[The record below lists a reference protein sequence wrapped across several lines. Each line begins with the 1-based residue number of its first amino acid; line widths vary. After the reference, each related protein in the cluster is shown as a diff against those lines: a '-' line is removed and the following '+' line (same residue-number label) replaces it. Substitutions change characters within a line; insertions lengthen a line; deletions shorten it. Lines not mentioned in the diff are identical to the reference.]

1 MASKSLKRDW
11 VRNLVFRSPSPLQ
24 ARPAPRPAAAATRTS
39 SSEPTYTRNGSSILA
54 DALEALDR
62 EDRETIRT
70 LLPTNV
76 LTIDA
81 AFDEVHGVVS
91 ELGELCA
98 NKRWSWTYRGR
109 KVYVHDQ
116 VDKVVQLL
124 DKFKSVGDV
133 VANVDPIH
141 VGLPWAG
148 IRLILEV
155 SSAGDLCPVTYALTV
170 MHKVALSDSHQRAI
184 LVTGMELSFHISNRL
199 KVYLDTYTRASPSLA
214 SDNFRRSLVN
224 LYAHILRFLGCAIRI
239 QQKSAVSRTAQALW
253 DTSDLTRFEER
264 CDTLCSRA
272 GEEARICDSGES
284 LRIQLQE
291 IDKIHGSL
299 SRLQDKADLAKLITA
314 AGATYDSSAE
324 GELPRCL
331 PGTRI
336 ELLKLINDWATD
348 PAGQRMFWLCGVAGT
363 GKSTIARTVA
373 ESLHEDGLLGAS
385 FFFKR
390 GRGDR
395 SHATLLFPTIARQLA
410 DLFPEVGHTVA
421 SALDED
427 SLLCDKHLQPQFEKL
442 LLQPLQQA
450 SRPSIRTA
458 SVVIVIDALDEC
470 ENDQNIMTILRLLSK
485 IEVITSIRLRIFVSS
500 RPELPMVLG
509 FRKEVRGDLHHD
521 VRLEDVEQ
529 TTIERDI
536 RIFYELQFSQIKED
550 NLLYDDKISAEWPG
564 KSTIA
569 SLVDRAKPLFIV
581 AFTVSRY
588 IAEADPT
595 GRLDKMLRQDSNESL
610 TGLKGT
616 YLPILEQVVAV
627 GDASQ
632 RNIRTAEFQHV
643 VGSVILLSNPLSTT
657 ALSSLLAISRPE
669 VVRVL
674 QPLSSVLNIP
684 RTADGRIHPTT
695 PITLFHLSFRD
706 FLLDASLKDENK
718 FWVDASKMHGIL
730 GTQCVRLLD
739 SGTLREDICAINNPG
754 IRRAE
759 VAKSTVHGS
768 LPDAVAYACRYWV
781 QHVVDSGEHV
791 TDDGAVH
798 PFLQNHLL
806 HWMEALSWL
815 GRASDIIHGLRAL
828 RSVTNAESGT
838 QLLSLLDDAIRFALS
853 SRYIIDHAPL
863 QTYVSALLF
872 APSQSIVRRMFAG
885 GLRKY
890 FKIMPRVPER
900 WGAEMQKLEG
910 HNSWLSSLAFSPD
923 GKTLM
928 SGSED
933 CTVIWDVATGEEM
946 QKYEHETSVNHVA
959 FSQDCDTLALISGDS
974 IVIRDAATGEMILK
988 LIGYYGEVTATVFS
1002 PDSKTILSTSKD
1014 NTLRLWDVATGK
1026 EMQKQELALP
1036 VEEKTL
1042 AFSFDNKTIAYGSGE
1057 CIIIQ
1062 EAATGV
1068 EKQKLVGH
1076 TNMICDVA
1084 FLLDGMTVVSGSRD
1098 MTVRL
1103 WDIETGEEKQKLRGH
1118 TDVVLCVAVS
1128 SDSRT
1133 VASGSWD
1140 QTVRLWDARTGIQKQ
1155 SFTGHSG
1162 AIYAIAFSADGKT
1175 IASGSRD
1182 MTIRL
1187 WDSMMSEET
1196 QKLEG
1201 PEDSGPKFDS
1211 PVTAMCVSRDGQMIA
1226 SGSRNGTIR
1235 LWDVAT
1241 GEETQEP
1248 ITANARWITA
1258 VDLSPDPEILAFG
1271 LRDGAF
1277 GLSDLHLGTTRLWDA
1292 DTGEE
1297 IDEVSDAMQRR
1308 EDRAINSIKISPDS
1322 KTILLASRRDHATVR
1337 LWDVA
1342 TEKVTQS
1349 FEMYSTEDIEKG
1361 ILHEYLTAVALSPD
1375 SKIVAT
1381 GSAVQMVAFGPW
1393 DGMVRL
1399 WDAASGKLTGIRCS
1413 KLRSGPRW
1421 MRFTNDGSALDTGVG
1436 RVDLS
1441 LPFGHGQAS
1450 PPPITEVSM
1459 SSDKQWVRC
1468 DGSDVLWL
1476 PHEYRVGSLKKFASH
1491 GALIATG
1498 REDGMVSCFSFE
1510 PWLGIT

>member
-148 IRLILEV
+148 IRLILEL

-595 GRLDKMLRQDSNESL
+595 GRLDKMLRQDSNEPL

-1076 TNMICDVA
+1076 TNMI
-1084 FLLDGMTVVSGSRD
+1084 
-1098 MTVRL
+1098 
-1103 WDIETGEEKQKLRGH
+1103 
-1118 TDVVLCVAVS
+1118 
-1128 SDSRT
+1128 
-1133 VASGSWD
+1133 
-1140 QTVRLWDARTGIQKQ
+1140 
-1155 SFTGHSG
+1155 
-1162 AIYAIAFSADGKT
+1162 
-1175 IASGSRD
+1175 
-1182 MTIRL
+1182 
-1187 WDSMMSEET
+1187 
-1196 QKLEG
+1196 
-1201 PEDSGPKFDS
+1201 
-1211 PVTAMCVSRDGQMIA
+1211 
-1226 SGSRNGTIR
+1226 
-1235 LWDVAT
+1235 
-1241 GEETQEP
+1241 
-1248 ITANARWITA
+1248 
-1258 VDLSPDPEILAFG
+1258 
-1271 LRDGAF
+1271 
-1277 GLSDLHLGTTRLWDA
+1277 
-1292 DTGEE
+1292 
-1297 IDEVSDAMQRR
+1297 
-1308 EDRAINSIKISPDS
+1308 
-1322 KTILLASRRDHATVR
+1322 
-1337 LWDVA
+1337 
-1342 TEKVTQS
+1342 
-1349 FEMYSTEDIEKG
+1349 
-1361 ILHEYLTAVALSPD
+1361 
-1375 SKIVAT
+1375 
-1381 GSAVQMVAFGPW
+1381 
-1393 DGMVRL
+1393 
-1399 WDAASGKLTGIRCS
+1399 
-1413 KLRSGPRW
+1413 
-1421 MRFTNDGSALDTGVG
+1421 
-1436 RVDLS
+1436 
-1441 LPFGHGQAS
+1441 
-1450 PPPITEVSM
+1450 
-1459 SSDKQWVRC
+1459 
-1468 DGSDVLWL
+1468 
-1476 PHEYRVGSLKKFASH
+1476 
-1491 GALIATG
+1491 
-1498 REDGMVSCFSFE
+1498 
-1510 PWLGIT
+1510 

>member
-1 MASKSLKRDW
+1 MAPKPSKRDW
-11 VRNLVFRSPSPLQ
+11 FRNKLVVRSPSPLP

-39 SSEPTYTRNGSSILA
+39 SSEPTYTRNGSNILA

-76 LTIDA
+76 FTIDA

-98 NKRWSWTYRGR
+98 NKRWSWTYKGH

-155 SSAGDLCPVTYALTV
+155 
-170 MHKVALSDSHQRAI
+170 ALSDRHQRAI

-199 KVYLDTYTRASPSLA
+199 KVYLDAYARASPSLA
-214 SDNFRRSLVN
+214 SDNFRRSVVN

-284 LRIQLQE
+284 LRIQLQSLQE

-314 AGATYDSSAE
+314 AGATYDSYAE

-410 DLFPEVGHTVA
+410 DLFLEVGHAVA

-450 SRPSIRTA
+450 GRPSIRTA

-470 ENDQNIMTILRLLSK
+470 ENDRNIMTILRLLSK
-485 IEVITSIRLRIFVSS
+485 IEVITSIRLRIFVTS
-500 RPELPMVLG
+500 RPELPVVLG

-536 RIFYELQFSQIKED
+536 RIFYELQFSQIKES
-550 NLLYDDKISAEWPG
+550 NLQYDDEISAEWPG
-564 KSTIA
+564 ESTIA

-588 IAEADPT
+588 IAEADPI
-595 GRLDKMLRQDSNESL
+595 GRLDKMLRQDSNEPL
-610 TGLKGT
+610 TGLKDT

-632 RNIRTAEFQHV
+632 RNIRTAEFQHI
-643 VGSVILLSNPLSTT
+643 VGSIILLSNPLSTT
-657 ALSSLLAISRPE
+657 ALSSLLVISRPE
-669 VVRVL
+669 IVKVL

-684 RTADGRIHPTT
+684 WTADGRIHPTT

-718 FWVDASKMHGIL
+718 FWIDARKMHGIL

-739 SGTLREDICAINNPG
+739 YGTLREDICAVNNPG
-754 IRRAE
+754 TRRAE
-759 VAKSTVHGS
+759 VAKSTVHDS
-768 LPDAVAYACRYWV
+768 LPEAVAYACRYWV

-791 TDDGAVH
+791 TDVGAVY
-798 PFLQNHLL
+798 PFLEKHLL

-828 RSVTNAESGT
+828 RSVTSAQSGT
-838 QLLSLLDDAIRFALS
+838 QLLSLLDDAIRLALS
-853 SRYIIDHAPL
+853 NRYIIDHAPL

-890 FKIMPRVPER
+890 FKTMPRVPER

-910 HNSWLSSLAFSPD
+910 HKRRLTSLAFSPD

-928 SGSED
+928 SGSKD
-933 CTVIWDVATGEEM
+933 CAVIWDVATGEEM
-946 QKYEHETSVNHVA
+946 QKYEHETGVSDVA
-959 FSQDCDTLALISGDS
+959 FSQDGNTLALYLGDS
-974 IVIRDAATGEMILK
+974 IVLRDTATGEVTQK
-988 LIGYYGEVTATVFS
+988 LIGHHGEVTAAVFS
-1002 PDSKTILSTSKD
+1002 LDSKTLSSTSKD
-1014 NTLRLWDVATGK
+1014 STIRLWDVATGK
-1026 EMQKQELALP
+1026 EMQKQELAQPIENESL
-1036 VEEKTL
+1036 V
-1042 AFSFDNKTIAYGSGE
+1042 FSSDNRTIAYGSGE
-1057 CIIIQ
+1057 CVLIQ

-1076 TNMICDVA
+1076 TSVITAVA
-1084 FLLDGMTVVSGSRD
+1084 FLLDGRTVVSGSWD

-1103 WDIETGEEKQKLRGH
+1103 WDIEIGKEKQKFIGH
-1118 TDVVLCVAVS
+1118 TQSVLCVAGS
-1128 SDSRT
+1128 LDSRT
-1133 VASGSWD
+1133 IASGSVD
-1140 QTVRLWDARTGIQKQ
+1140 RTVRLWDARTGIQKQ
-1155 SFTGHSG
+1155 SFTGHSD
-1162 AIYAIAFSADGKT
+1162 AIVAIAFSAGGKT
-1175 IASGSRD
+1175 IASGSWD
-1182 MTIRL
+1182 MTVRL
-1187 WDSMMSEET
+1187 WDATMSEET

-1201 PEDSGPKFDS
+1201 PEDSGPS
-1211 PVTAMCVSRDGQMIA
+1211 LNNPITAMCVSLDGQMIV
-1226 SGSRNGTIR
+1226 SGSWDGTIR

-1241 GEETQEP
+1241 GEETQRP
-1248 ITANARWITA
+1248 LVTNAQYIKA
-1258 VDLSPDPEILAFG
+1258 VDLSPDLEILAFG
-1271 LRDGAF
+1271 SMYGAF
-1277 GLSDLHLGTTRLWDA
+1277 GLSDPQLGTTRLWDA

-1297 IDEVSDAMQRR
+1297 IDEVSDAMRSR
-1308 EDRAINSIKISPDS
+1308 KGRDVGFIKISPHS
-1322 KTILLASRRDHATVR
+1322 KTILITTERDEMIDEAVR

-1342 TEKVTQS
+1342 TEK
-1349 FEMYSTEDIEKG
+1349 EMQRFQLSSTEDIEEG
-1361 ILHEYLTAVALSPD
+1361 ILHEVLTAVAFSLD
-1375 SKIVAT
+1375 STTVAT
-1381 GSAVQMVAFGPW
+1381 GSAVQLVASGPW
-1393 DGMVRL
+1393 DGTVRL
-1399 WDAASGKLTGIRCS
+1399 WDAASGKLTDIRCS
-1413 KLRSGPRW
+1413 KLHRYPRW
-1421 MRFTNDGSALDTGVG
+1421 MRFTNDGSALDTDVG

-1441 LPFGHGQAS
+1441 LPCGLGQAS

-1459 SSDKQWVRC
+1459 SSDYQWVQC

-1476 PHEYRVGSLKKFASH
+1476 PHGYRDHSRRAFASH
-1491 GALIATG
+1491 GALIAVG
-1498 REDGMVSCFSFE
+1498 REDGTVSCFSFE
-1510 PWLGIT
+1510 PWFGIT

>member
-1 MASKSLKRDW
+1 MAPKPSKRDW
-11 VRNLVFRSPSPLQ
+11 FRNKLVVRSPSPLP

-39 SSEPTYTRNGSSILA
+39 SPEPAYTRNGSSILA

-76 LTIDA
+76 FTIDA
-81 AFDEVHGVVS
+81 ALNEVHGAVC

-98 NKRWSWTYRGR
+98 NKRWSWTYKGH

-155 SSAGDLCPVTYALTV
+155 SSAEDLCPITFAPTV
-170 MHKVALSDSHQRAI
+170 MHKVALSDSPQRAT
-184 LVTGMELSFHISNRL
+184 LVTGIELSFHISNRL
-199 KVYLDTYTRASPSLA
+199 KAYLGAYARAFPSLA
-214 SDNFRRSLVN
+214 SENFRRSVVN
-224 LYAHILRFLGCAIRI
+224 LYAHIFRFLGCAIRI

-264 CDTLCSRA
+264 CDILCSRA

-284 LRIQLQE
+284 LRIQLQSLQE

-299 SRLQDKADLAKLITA
+299 SRLQDKANLAKPITA

-331 PGTRI
+331 PGTRL
-336 ELLKLINDWATD
+336 ELLEQIDDWATD

-450 SRPSIRTA
+450 SHPSVRTA
-458 SVVIVIDALDEC
+458 SVVLVIDALDEC
-470 ENDQNIMTILRLLSK
+470 EDGQTIMTILRLLSR
-485 IEVITSIRLRIFVSS
+485 IEVFTSIRLRIFLTS
-500 RPELPMVLG
+500 RPELPM
-509 FRKEVRGDLHHD
+509 EVRGDLHHD

-536 RIFYELQFSQIKED
+536 RVFYELQFSQIKED

-564 KSTIA
+564 ESTIA

-581 AFTVSRY
+581 AFTISRY

-595 GRLDKMLRQDSNESL
+595 GRLDKMLRLDSNEPL

-627 GDASQ
+627 GDARQ
-632 RNIRTAEFQHV
+632 RNIRTADFQHI
-643 VGSVILLSNPLSTT
+643 VGSIILLSNPLSTT
-657 ALSSLLAISRPE
+657 ALSTLLGISRPE
-669 VVRVL
+669 VVKVL

-718 FWVDASKMHGIL
+718 FWIETRKMHGIL

-739 SGTLREDICAINNPG
+739 SCTLREDICALNKPG
-754 IRRAE
+754 AGRAK
-759 VAKSTVHGS
+759 VTKSTVHDS
-768 LPDAVAYACRYWV
+768 LPEAVAYACRYWV

-791 TDDGAVH
+791 TDDGAVY
-798 PFLQNHLL
+798 PFLEKHLL

-828 RSVTNAESGT
+828 RSVIDAQSGK
-838 QLLSLLDDAIRFALS
+838 QLLGLLNDAIRFALS
-853 SRYIIDHAPL
+853 NRYVIDYAPL

-872 APSQSIVRRMFAG
+872 APSQSIVRRMVAG

-890 FKIMPRVPER
+890 FKTTPCVPER
-900 WGAEMQKLEG
+900 WGAETQKLEG
-910 HNSWLSSLAFSPD
+910 HRSWLNSLAFSPD

-933 CTVIWDVATGEEM
+933 CTLVWDVATGEEM
-946 QKYEHETSVNHVA
+946 QKYEHETDVSGVA
-959 FSQDCDTLALISGDS
+959 FSQDGNTLALYSGNS
-974 IVIRDAATGEMILK
+974 IVLRDTATSEVTQR
-988 LIGYYGEVTATVFS
+988 LIGHHRNVTAAAFS
-1002 PDSKTILSTSKD
+1002 PDNKTVLSTSKD
-1014 NTLRLWDVATGK
+1014 STLRLWDVATGK
-1026 EMQKQELALP
+1026 EMQKQELALS
-1036 VEEKTL
+1036 VEESL
-1042 AFSFDNKTIAYGSGE
+1042 ERSLVFSFDNKTIAYGSGGQ
-1057 CIIIQ
+1057 IVIRN
-1062 EAATGV
+1062 AATGV

-1076 TNMICDVA
+1076 TGVITAVA
-1084 FLLDGMTVVSGSRD
+1084 FLLDGRTLVSGSGD

-1103 WDIETGEEKQKLRGH
+1103 WDIETGEEKQKLIKH
-1118 TDVVLCVAVS
+1118 TKGVSCVACS

-1133 VASGSWD
+1133 IASGSVD
-1140 QTVRLWDARTGIQKQ
+1140 LTVKLWDARTGIQKH
-1155 SFTGHSG
+1155 SFTGHSSP
-1162 AIYAIAFSADGKT
+1162 IYAITFSTDGKT
-1175 IASGSRD
+1175 IASGSGD
-1182 MTIRL
+1182 TTVRL
-1187 WDSMMSEET
+1187 WDALMSVET

-1201 PEDSGPKFDS
+1201 PELSDPSLNS
-1211 PVTAMCVSRDGQMIA
+1211 PISAMCVSLDGQMIA
-1226 SGSRNGTIR
+1226 SGSLEGTIR
-1235 LWDVAT
+1235 LWDGAT
-1241 GEETQEP
+1241 GEETQKP
-1248 ITANARWITA
+1248 IVTGTRRITA
-1258 VDLSPDPEILAFG
+1258 VDLSPDREILASG
-1271 LRDGAF
+1271 SMDGAF
-1277 GLSDLHLGTTRLWDA
+1277 GLSDPQLGTTRLWDA

-1297 IDEVSDAMQRR
+1297 IDEVFDAMRSPER
-1308 EDRAINSIKISPDS
+1308 CKVDVIKISPDS
-1322 KTILLASRRDHATVR
+1322 KTILLATRRDYATIR
-1337 LWDVA
+1337 MWDVA
-1342 TEKVTQS
+1342 TEKVTQRFQLS
-1349 FEMYSTEDIEKG
+1349 STEYIEKG
-1361 ILHEYLTAVALSPD
+1361 ILHEYLTAVAFSPD
-1375 SKIVAT
+1375 SKTVAT
-1381 GSAVQMVAFGPW
+1381 GSEVKMVASGPW
-1393 DGMVRL
+1393 GGVVRL
-1399 WDAASGKLTGIRCS
+1399 WDT
-1413 KLRSGPRW
+1413 W
-1421 MRFTNDGSALDTGVG
+1421 MRFTNDGSALDTDVG

-1441 LPFGHGQAS
+1441 LPGGLGQAS
-1450 PPPITEVSM
+1450 PPPPTEVTKSR
-1459 SSDKQWVRC
+1459 DGQWVRC
-1468 DGSDVLWL
+1468 DGLDVLWL
-1476 PHEYRVGSLKKFASH
+1476 PHDYRGDVMGAFASH
-1491 GALIATG
+1491 DAWIATG
-1498 REDGMVSCFSFE
+1498 RDDGMVSCFSFE

>member
-1 MASKSLKRDW
+1 MAPKPSKRDW
-11 VRNLVFRSPSPLQ
+11 LRNKLVVRSPSPLP
-24 ARPAPRPAAAATRTS
+24 AHPAPRPAAAATRTS
-39 SSEPTYTRNGSSILA
+39 SFEPAYTKNGSSILA

-76 LTIDA
+76 FTIDA
-81 AFDEVHGVVS
+81 ALNEVHGAVC

-98 NKRWSWTYRGR
+98 NKRWSWTYKGH

-155 SSAGDLCPVTYALTV
+155 
-170 MHKVALSDSHQRAI
+170 ALSDSHQRAT
-184 LVTGMELSFHISNRL
+184 LVTGLELSFHISNRL
-199 KVYLDTYTRASPSLA
+199 KVYLDTYTRTSPSLA
-214 SDNFRRSLVN
+214 SDNFRKSLVN

-253 DTSDLTRFEER
+253 DTSDLTGFEER

-272 GEEARICDSGES
+272 GDGARICDSGES
-284 LRIQLQE
+284 LRIQLQTLQE

-299 SRLQDKADLAKLITA
+299 PRLQDKADLAKLITA

-331 PGTRI
+331 PGTRL
-336 ELLKLINDWATD
+336 ELLKQIDDWATD

-410 DLFPEVGHTVA
+410 DLFPEVGHMVA

-450 SRPSIRTA
+450 SHPSVRTA
-458 SVVIVIDALDEC
+458 SVVLVIDALDEC
-470 ENDQNIMTILRLLSK
+470 EDGQNIMTILRLLSR
-485 IEVITSIRLRIFVSS
+485 IEVITSIRLRIFLTS
-500 RPELPMVLG
+500 RPELPVVLG
-509 FRKEVRGDLHHD
+509 FKKEVRGDLHHD

-564 KSTIA
+564 DSTIA
-569 SLVDRAKPLFIV
+569 SLVDLAKPLFIV

-595 GRLDKMLRQDSNESL
+595 GRLDKMLRQNSNEPL

-627 GDASQ
+627 GDARQ
-632 RNIRTAEFQHV
+632 RNIRTAEFQHI
-643 VGSVILLSNPLSTT
+643 VGSIILLSNPLSTT
-657 ALSSLLAISRPE
+657 AISSLLAISRPE
-669 VVRVL
+669 IVKVL

-718 FWVDASKMHGIL
+718 FWIETRKMHGIL
-730 GTQCVRLLD
+730 GKQCVRLLH
-739 SGTLREDICAINNPG
+739 SCTLREDICALNKPG
-754 IRRAE
+754 ARRAK
-759 VAKSTVHGS
+759 VAKSTVHDS
-768 LPDAVAYACRYWV
+768 LPEAVAYACRYWV

-791 TDDGAVH
+791 TDDGAVY
-798 PFLQNHLL
+798 PFLEKHLL

-828 RSVTNAESGT
+828 RSVTNAQSGK
-838 QLLSLLDDAIRFALS
+838 QLLGLLDDAIRFALS
-853 SRYIIDHAPL
+853 NRYIIDHAPL

-872 APSQSIVRRMFAG
+872 APSQSLVRRMFAG

-890 FKIMPRVPER
+890 FKIMPRVPQR

-910 HNSWLSSLAFSPD
+910 HPSSVTGLVFSPD

-928 SGSED
+928 SGSTD
-933 CTVIWDVATGEEM
+933 CMVIWDAATGEQM
-946 QKYEHETSVNHVA
+946 QKYEHETGVSGVA
-959 FSQDCDTLALISGDS
+959 FSQDGNRMASVSGDS
-974 IVIRDAATGEMILK
+974 IVIRDAATGDVTRK
-988 LIGYYGEVTATVFS
+988 LIGHHDYVTAAVFS
-1002 PDSKTILSTSKD
+1002 PDSKTLSSASD
-1014 NTLRLWDVATGK
+1014 DGTLRLWDVETEK
-1026 EMQKQELALP
+1026 EMRKQELALP
-1036 VEEKTL
+1036 VVEKAL
-1042 AFSFDNKTIAYGSGE
+1042 AFSFDNKTLAYGSGE
-1057 CIIIQ
+1057 CMIMW
-1062 EAATGV
+1062 GV
-1068 EKQKLVGH
+1068 KKQKLRGH
-1076 TNMICDVA
+1076 TDVITAVA
-1084 FLLDGMTVVSGSRD
+1084 FLLDGRTVVSGSRD
-1098 MTVRL
+1098 MTARL
-1103 WDIETGEEKQKLRGH
+1103 WDIETGAEKQQFIGH
-1118 TDVVLCVAVS
+1118 TDNVSCIACS

-1133 VASGSWD
+1133 IASGSLD
-1140 QTVRLWDARTGIQKQ
+1140 QTVRLWDTGTGMETQT
-1155 SFTGHSG
+1155 FTGHSST
-1162 AIYAIAFSADGKT
+1162 IYAIAFSADGKT
-1175 IASGSRD
+1175 IASGGGDS
-1182 MTIRL
+1182 TIRL
-1187 WDSMMSEET
+1187 WDAMMSEET

-1201 PEDSGPKFDS
+1201 PDHSGPS
-1211 PVTAMCVSRDGQMIA
+1211 LNNPVTTMCLSPDGQMVA
-1226 SGSRNGTIR
+1226 SGSLRGIMR

-1241 GEETQEP
+1241 GEETQKP
-1248 ITANARWITA
+1248 IVTNVHWITA
-1258 VDLSPDPEILAFG
+1258 VDISPDREILAFG
-1271 LRDGAF
+1271 SISEGF
-1277 GLSDLHLGTTRLWDA
+1277 GLSDLRLGTTRLWDA
-1292 DTGEE
+1292 DLGEE
-1297 IDEVSDAMQRR
+1297 IDQVSDAMRSQSG
-1308 EDRAINSIKISPDS
+1308 RAISVIKISPDS
-1322 KTILLASRRDHATVR
+1322 KTILLASKWGHATAR
-1337 LWDVA
+1337 LWNVA
-1342 TEKVTQS
+1342 TKKVTQR
-1349 FEMYSTEDIEKG
+1349 FEIYSMEGIEEG
-1361 ILHEYLTAVALSPD
+1361 FSPEILTAVAFSPD
-1375 SKIVAT
+1375 SKTVAT
-1381 GSAVQMVAFGPW
+1381 GSAVQMATSGLW
-1393 DGMVRL
+1393 DGIVRL
-1399 WDAASGKLTGIRCS
+1399 WDTTSDKPTGTHCF
-1413 KLRSGPRW
+1413 KLRSGPKR
-1421 MRFTNDGSALDTGVG
+1421 MRFTNDGSALDTDLE

-1441 LPFGHGQAS
+1441 LPCSLDQAS
-1450 PPPITEVSM
+1450 PSPSIEVTM
-1459 SSDKQWVRC
+1459 SRDDQWVQY

-1476 PHEYRVGSLKKFASH
+1476 PHEYRGDSRRNFASRD
-1491 GALIATG
+1491 ALIAVG
-1498 REDGMVSCFSFE
+1498 REDGTVSCFSFE
-1510 PWLGIT
+1510 PLLGIT

>member
-1 MASKSLKRDW
+1 MAPKPSKRDW
-11 VRNLVFRSPSPLQ
+11 FRNKLVVRSSSPLP
-24 ARPAPRPAAAATRTS
+24 ARPAPRPAAAAATRTS
-39 SSEPTYTRNGSSILA
+39 SSEPAYTKNGSSILA

-62 EDRETIRT
+62 EDRGTIRT

-76 LTIDA
+76 FTIDA

-98 NKRWSWTYRGR
+98 NKRWSWTYKGH

-116 VDKVVQLL
+116 VDKVVELL

-133 VANVDPIH
+133 VANFDPIH

-155 SSAGDLCPVTYALTV
+155 
-170 MHKVALSDSHQRAI
+170 ALSDSRQRAI

-199 KVYLDTYTRASPSLA
+199 NVYLGTYTRASSSLA

-284 LRIQLQE
+284 LRIQLQTLQE

-331 PGTRI
+331 PGTRL
-336 ELLKLINDWATD
+336 ELLKQIDDWAKD

-373 ESLHEDGLLGAS
+373 ENLHEDGLLGAS

-442 LLQPLQQA
+442 LLQPLQQVDR
-450 SRPSIRTA
+450 SSIRTA

-470 ENDQNIMTILRLLSK
+470 ENDRNIMTILRLLSK
-485 IEVITSIRLRIFVSS
+485 IEVITSIRLRIFVTS
-500 RPELPMVLG
+500 RPELPVVLG

-536 RIFYELQFSQIKED
+536 RIFYELQFTQIKED
-550 NLLYDDKISAEWPG
+550 NLLYDDEISAEWPG
-564 KSTIA
+564 ESTIA

-588 IAEADPT
+588 IAEADPL
-595 GRLDKMLRQDSNESL
+595 GRLDKMLRQDSNEPL
-610 TGLKGT
+610 NGLKDT
-616 YLPILEQVVAV
+616 YLPILEQIVAV

-643 VGSVILLSNPLSTT
+643 VGSIVLLSNPLSTT
-657 ALSSLLAISRPE
+657 ALSSLLVISRPE
-669 VVRVL
+669 IVKVL
-674 QPLSSVLNIP
+674 QPLSSVLNTP

-718 FWVDASKMHGIL
+718 FWIDARKMHGIL

-739 SGTLREDICAINNPG
+739 SVTLREDICAINNPG
-754 IRRAE
+754 TRRAK
-759 VAKSTVHGS
+759 VAKSTVHDS
-768 LPDAVAYACRYWV
+768 LLEAVAYACRYWV
-781 QHVVDSGEHV
+781 QHVVDSGERV
-791 TDDGAVH
+791 TDDGVVY

-828 RSVTNAESGT
+828 RSVTNAQSGT
-838 QLLSLLDDAIRFALS
+838 QLLSMLDDAIRFALS
-853 SRYIIDHAPL
+853 NRYIIDHAPL

-872 APSQSIVRRMFAG
+872 APSQSIVRQMFAG
-885 GLRKY
+885 GLQKY
-890 FKIMPRVPER
+890 FKTMPRVPER

-910 HNSWLSSLAFSPD
+910 HKGFLTSLAFSPD

-928 SGSED
+928 SGSAD
-933 CTVIWDVATGEEM
+933 NAVIWDVATGEEM
-946 QKYEHETSVNHVA
+946 HKYEHETGVRGVA
-959 FSQDCDTLALISGDS
+959 FSQDGNTLALCLGDS
-974 IVIRDAATGEMILK
+974 IVLRDTATGEVTQRLSGHHK
-988 LIGYYGEVTATVFS
+988 EVTAAVFS
-1002 PDSKTILSTSKD
+1002 PDNKTVWSTSKD
-1014 NTLRLWDVATGK
+1014 STLRLWDIATEK

-1036 VEEKTL
+1036 VEERSL
-1042 AFSFDNKTIAYGSGE
+1042 AFSFDNKTIAHGSGE
-1057 CIIIQ
+1057 FIILRD
-1062 EAATGV
+1062 AATGV
-1068 EKQKLVGH
+1068 QKWKLVGH
-1076 TNMICDVA
+1076 THVITAVA
-1084 FLLDGMTVVSGSRD
+1084 FLLDGRTVVSGSAD
-1098 MTVRL
+1098 LTVRL
-1103 WDIETGEEKQKLRGH
+1103 WDVKTGEENEKLTGH
-1118 TDVVLCVAVS
+1118 TDRVACVAGS

-1133 VASGSWD
+1133 IASGSWD
-1140 QTVRLWDARTGIQKQ
+1140 LTVRLWDAGTGMQKQ
-1155 SFTGHSG
+1155 TFTGHSG
-1162 AIYAIAFSADGKT
+1162 AIFAIAFSADGKT
-1175 IASGSRD
+1175 IASGSWDR
-1182 MTIRL
+1182 TVRL
-1187 WDSMMSEET
+1187 WDALMSVET

-1201 PEDSGPKFDS
+1201 PEKSDPSLNS
-1211 PVTAMCVSRDGQMIA
+1211 PVSAMCVSLDGQVIA
-1226 SGSRNGTIR
+1226 SGSLDGSIR

-1241 GEETQEP
+1241 GEETQKP
-1248 ITANARWITA
+1248 IVTNTWGVTA
-1258 VDLSPDPEILAFG
+1258 VDLSPDSEMVAFG
-1271 LRDGAF
+1271 STYGAF
-1277 GLSDLHLGTTRLWDA
+1277 GLSDPQLGTTRLWDA

-1297 IDEVSDAMQRR
+1297 IPDAMQSRR
-1308 EDRAINSIKISPDS
+1308 GRAIDVIKISPDR
-1322 KTILLASRRDHATVR
+1322 KTILLASRRHQGTVR

-1342 TEKVTQS
+1342 TEKVTRR
-1349 FEMYSTEDIEKG
+1349 FEIYSMEGLGEG
-1361 ILHEYLTAVALSPD
+1361 ILRKCLTAVAFSPD
-1375 SKIVAT
+1375 SKTVAT
-1381 GSAVQMVAFGPW
+1381 GLAVPLVGSRPQDRA
-1393 DGMVRL
+1393 VRL
-1399 WDAASGKLTGIRCS
+1399 WDAASGKPTGMRRF
-1413 KLRSGPRW
+1413 KLRSYPKW
-1421 MRFTNDGSALDTGVG
+1421 MRFTVDGSALDTNVG

-1441 LPFGHGQAS
+1441 LPCGLGQAS
-1450 PPPITEVSM
+1450 LSPLTEATM
-1459 SSDKQWVRC
+1459 SRDNQWVQC

-1476 PHEYRVGSLKKFASH
+1476 PHEYRGSRRRMSASH
-1491 GALIATG
+1491 GASIATG
-1498 REDGMVSCFSFE
+1498 RGGWKGVLLLVRTVAGHHVMA
-1510 PWLGIT
+1510 

>member
-1 MASKSLKRDW
+1 MAPKPSKRDW
-11 VRNLVFRSPSPLQ
+11 LRNKLVVRSPSPSPLP
-24 ARPAPRPAAAATRTS
+24 ARPAPRPAATATRTS
-39 SSEPTYTRNGSSILA
+39 SSEPAYTRNGSSILA

-76 LTIDA
+76 FTIDA

-98 NKRWSWTYRGR
+98 NKRWSWTYKGH

-155 SSAGDLCPVTYALTV
+155 RSAGDLCPITYALTV
-170 MHKVALSDSHQRAI
+170 MHKVALSDRHQRAI

-214 SDNFRRSLVN
+214 SDNFRSSVVN
-224 LYAHILRFLGCAIRI
+224 L
-239 QQKSAVSRTAQALW
+239 TAQALW
-253 DTSDLTRFEER
+253 DTSDLARFEER

-348 PAGQRMFWLCGVAGT
+348 PAGQRMFWLRGVAGT

-410 DLFPEVGHTVA
+410 DLFSEVGHVVA

-450 SRPSIRTA
+450 SHPSVRTA
-458 SVVIVIDALDEC
+458 SVVLVIDALDEC
-470 ENDQNIMTILRLLSK
+470 EDGQNIMTILRLLSR
-485 IEVITSIRLRIFVSS
+485 IEVITSIRLRIFLTS
-500 RPELPMVLG
+500 RPELPVVLG
-509 FRKEVRGDLHHD
+509 FKKEVRGDLHHD

-564 KSTIA
+564 ESTIA

-595 GRLDKMLRQDSNESL
+595 GRLDKMLRQDSNEPL

-632 RNIRTAEFQHV
+632 RNNRTAEFQHV
-643 VGSVILLSNPLSTT
+643 VGSIVLLSNPLSTT

-669 VVRVL
+669 VVKAL

-706 FLLDASLKDENK
+706 FLLDASLKDEHK
-718 FWVDASKMHGIL
+718 FWIDARKMHGML
-730 GTQCVRLLD
+730 GTQCIRLLD
-739 SGTLREDICAINNPG
+739 SGTLREDVCAIDDPG

-791 TDDGAVH
+791 TDVGAVY
-798 PFLQNHLL
+798 PFLEKHLL

-815 GRASDIIHGLRAL
+815 GRASEIIHGLRAL
-828 RSVTNAESGT
+828 RSVTNAQSGT
-838 QLLSLLDDAIRFALS
+838 HLLNLLDDAIRFALS
-853 SRYIIDHAPL
+853 NRYILDHAPL

-872 APSQSIVRRMFAG
+872 APSQSIVRRMFAV

-890 FKIMPRVPER
+890 FKTKPRVPER
-900 WGAEMQKLEG
+900 WGAEKQKLEG
-910 HNSWLSSLAFSPD
+910 HADRVTGLVFSPD
-923 GKTLM
+923 GKILM
-928 SGSED
+928 SGSAD
-933 CTVIWDVATGEEM
+933 CTVIWDVATGEEK
-946 QKYEHETSVNHVA
+946 QKYEHDTEVSGMA
-959 FSQDCDTLALISGDS
+959 FSQDGNRTASISGDA
-974 IVIRDAATGEMILK
+974 IVVRDAASGEVTQK
-988 LIGYYGEVTATVFS
+988 LIGHHDDVTAAVFS
-1002 PDSKTILSTSKD
+1002 PDSKTLSSASNDT
-1014 NTLRLWDVATGK
+1014 TLRLWDVATGK

-1036 VEEKTL
+1036 VERKTL

-1057 CIIIQ
+1057 YIILRD
-1062 EAATGV
+1062 AATGV
-1068 EKQKLVGH
+1068 EKQKFVGH
-1076 TNMICDVA
+1076 TDLINAVA
-1084 FLLDGMTVVSGSRD
+1084 FLPDGRIVVSGSRD

-1103 WDIETGEEKQKLRGH
+1103 WDIETGEEKQNLVGH
-1118 TDVVLCVAVS
+1118 TQGVSCVACS

-1133 VASGSWD
+1133 IASGSWD
-1140 QTVRLWDARTGIQKQ
+1140 LTIRLWDARTGIQKQ
-1155 SFTGHSG
+1155 SFTGHSD
-1162 AIYAIAFSADGKT
+1162 AIVAIAFSADGKI
-1175 IASGSRD
+1175 IASGSWD
-1182 MTIRL
+1182 MTVRL
-1187 WDSMMSEET
+1187 WDATMSEET

-1201 PEDSGPKFDS
+1201 PEDSGPSLNS
-1211 PVTAMCVSRDGQMIA
+1211 PFSAMCVSLDGQMIA
-1226 SGSRNGTIR
+1226 SGSVDGTIR

-1241 GEETQEP
+1241 GEETQKP
-1248 ITANARWITA
+1248 ILTNALYIKA
-1258 VDLSPDPEILAFG
+1258 VDLSPDSEMVAFG
-1271 LRDGAF
+1271 SIYGAF
-1277 GLSDLHLGTTRLWDA
+1277 GLSDPQLGTTRLWDA

-1297 IDEVSDAMQRR
+1297 IDEVSDAMRSRR
-1308 EDRAINSIKISPDS
+1308 DRDVNVIKISPDNR
-1322 KTILLASRRDHATVR
+1322 TILLASRQDHATVR

-1349 FEMYSTEDIEKG
+1349 FEMSSMDGLKKG
-1361 ILHEYLTAVALSPD
+1361 FHPERLTAVAFSAD
-1375 SKIVAT
+1375 SKTVAT
-1381 GSAVQMVAFGPW
+1381 GSAVHMVTSGPW
-1393 DGMVRL
+1393 DGTVRL
-1399 WDAASGKLTGIRCS
+1399 WDAASGKPTGIRYS
-1413 KLRSGPRW
+1413 KLRSGPKW
-1421 MRFTNDGSALDTGVG
+1421 MRFTDDGSALDTNVG

-1441 LPFGHGQAS
+1441 LPCGLGQAS
-1450 PPPITEVSM
+1450 PSPSIEVTLSR
-1459 SSDKQWVRC
+1459 DGQWVQC

-1476 PHEYRVGSLKKFASH
+1476 PHEYRDYSRRTFESR

-1498 REDGMVSCFSFE
+1498 RADGMVSCFSFE

>member
-1 MASKSLKRDW
+1 MAPKPSKRDW
-11 VRNLVFRSPSPLQ
+11 FRNKLVVRSPSPLP

-39 SSEPTYTRNGSSILA
+39 SSEPTYTRNGSNILA

-76 LTIDA
+76 FTIDA

-98 NKRWSWTYRGR
+98 NKRWSWTYKGH

-155 SSAGDLCPVTYALTV
+155 SSAEDFCPVTYALTV
-170 MHKVALSDSHQRAI
+170 MHKVALSDRHQRAI

-199 KVYLDTYTRASPSLA
+199 KVYLDAYARASPSLA
-214 SDNFRRSLVN
+214 SDNFRRSVVN

-284 LRIQLQE
+284 LRIQLQSLQE

-314 AGATYDSSAE
+314 AGATYDSYAE

-363 GKSTIARTVA
+363 GKSTIARTV
-373 ESLHEDGLLGAS
+373 
-385 FFFKR
+385 
-390 GRGDR
+390 
-395 SHATLLFPTIARQLA
+395 
-410 DLFPEVGHTVA
+410 
-421 SALDED
+421 
-427 SLLCDKHLQPQFEKL
+427 
-442 LLQPLQQA
+442 
-450 SRPSIRTA
+450 
-458 SVVIVIDALDEC
+458 
-470 ENDQNIMTILRLLSK
+470 
-485 IEVITSIRLRIFVSS
+485 
-500 RPELPMVLG
+500 
-509 FRKEVRGDLHHD
+509 
-521 VRLEDVEQ
+521 
-529 TTIERDI
+529 
-536 RIFYELQFSQIKED
+536 
-550 NLLYDDKISAEWPG
+550 
-564 KSTIA
+564 
-569 SLVDRAKPLFIV
+569 
-581 AFTVSRY
+581 
-588 IAEADPT
+588 
-595 GRLDKMLRQDSNESL
+595 
-610 TGLKGT
+610 
-616 YLPILEQVVAV
+616 

-632 RNIRTAEFQHV
+632 RNIRTAEFQHI
-643 VGSVILLSNPLSTT
+643 VGSIILLSNPLSTT
-657 ALSSLLAISRPE
+657 ALSSLLVISRPE
-669 VVRVL
+669 IVKVL

-684 RTADGRIHPTT
+684 WTADGRIHPTT

-718 FWVDASKMHGIL
+718 FWIDARKMHGIL

-739 SGTLREDICAINNPG
+739 YGTLREDICAVNNPG
-754 IRRAE
+754 TRRAE
-759 VAKSTVHGS
+759 VAKSTVHDS
-768 LPDAVAYACRYWV
+768 LPEAVAYACRYWV

-791 TDDGAVH
+791 TDVGAVY
-798 PFLQNHLL
+798 PFLEKHLL

-828 RSVTNAESGT
+828 RSVTSAQSGT
-838 QLLSLLDDAIRFALS
+838 QLLSLLDDAIRLALS
-853 SRYIIDHAPL
+853 NRYIIDHAPL

-890 FKIMPRVPER
+890 FKTMPRVPER

-910 HNSWLSSLAFSPD
+910 HKRRLTSLAFSPD

-928 SGSED
+928 SGSKD
-933 CTVIWDVATGEEM
+933 CAVIWDVATGEEM
-946 QKYEHETSVNHVA
+946 QKYEHETGVSDVA
-959 FSQDCDTLALISGDS
+959 FSQDGNTLALYLGDS
-974 IVIRDAATGEMILK
+974 IVLRDTATGEVTQK
-988 LIGYYGEVTATVFS
+988 LIGHHGEVTAAVFS
-1002 PDSKTILSTSKD
+1002 LDSKTLSSTSKD
-1014 NTLRLWDVATGK
+1014 STIRLWDVATGK
-1026 EMQKQELALP
+1026 EMQKQELAQPIENESL
-1036 VEEKTL
+1036 V
-1042 AFSFDNKTIAYGSGE
+1042 FSSDNRTIAYGSGE
-1057 CIIIQ
+1057 CVLIQ

-1076 TNMICDVA
+1076 TSVITAVA
-1084 FLLDGMTVVSGSRD
+1084 FLLDGRTVVSGSWD

-1103 WDIETGEEKQKLRGH
+1103 WDIEIGKEKQKFIGH
-1118 TDVVLCVAVS
+1118 TQSVLCVAGS
-1128 SDSRT
+1128 LDSRT
-1133 VASGSWD
+1133 IASGSVD
-1140 QTVRLWDARTGIQKQ
+1140 RTVRLWDARTGIQKQ
-1155 SFTGHSG
+1155 SFTGHSD
-1162 AIYAIAFSADGKT
+1162 AIVAIAFSAGGKT
-1175 IASGSRD
+1175 IASGSWD
-1182 MTIRL
+1182 MTVRL
-1187 WDSMMSEET
+1187 WDATMSEET

-1201 PEDSGPKFDS
+1201 PEDSGPS
-1211 PVTAMCVSRDGQMIA
+1211 LNNPITAMCVSLDGQMIV
-1226 SGSRNGTIR
+1226 SGSWDGTIR

-1241 GEETQEP
+1241 GEETQRP
-1248 ITANARWITA
+1248 LVTNAQYIKA
-1258 VDLSPDPEILAFG
+1258 VDLSPDLEILAFG
-1271 LRDGAF
+1271 SMYGAF
-1277 GLSDLHLGTTRLWDA
+1277 GLSDPQLGTTRLWDA

-1297 IDEVSDAMQRR
+1297 IDEVSDAMRSR
-1308 EDRAINSIKISPDS
+1308 KGRDVGFIKISPHS
-1322 KTILLASRRDHATVR
+1322 KTILITTERDEMIDEAVR

-1342 TEKVTQS
+1342 TEK
-1349 FEMYSTEDIEKG
+1349 EMQRFQLSSTEDIEEG
-1361 ILHEYLTAVALSPD
+1361 ILHEVLTAVAFSLD
-1375 SKIVAT
+1375 STTVAT
-1381 GSAVQMVAFGPW
+1381 GSAVQLVASGPW
-1393 DGMVRL
+1393 DGTVRL
-1399 WDAASGKLTGIRCS
+1399 WDAASGKLTDIRCS
-1413 KLRSGPRW
+1413 KLHRYPRW
-1421 MRFTNDGSALDTGVG
+1421 MRFTNDGSALDTDVG

-1441 LPFGHGQAS
+1441 LPCGLGQAS

-1459 SSDKQWVRC
+1459 SSDYQWVQC

-1476 PHEYRVGSLKKFASH
+1476 PHGYRDHSRRAFASH
-1491 GALIATG
+1491 GALIAVG
-1498 REDGMVSCFSFE
+1498 REDGTVSCFSFE
-1510 PWLGIT
+1510 PWFGIT

>member
-1 MASKSLKRDW
+1 MAPKPSKRDW
-11 VRNLVFRSPSPLQ
+11 LRNKLVVSSPSPLP
-24 ARPAPRPAAAATRTS
+24 ARPAPRPAVAANRSS
-39 SSEPTYTRNGSSILA
+39 SSEPSYTRNGSSILA

-62 EDRETIRT
+62 EDRETIRA
-70 LLPTNV
+70 LLPTKV
-76 LTIDA
+76 FTIDA

-98 NKRWSWTYRGR
+98 NKRWSWTYKGH

-116 VDKVVQLL
+116 VAKVVQLL

-141 VGLPWAG
+141 VGLPWVG

-155 SSAGDLCPVTYALTV
+155 
-170 MHKVALSDSHQRAI
+170 ALSDHHQRAI

-239 QQKSAVSRTAQALW
+239 QQKSTVSRTAQALW

-336 ELLKLINDWATD
+336 KLLKLINDWATD

-373 ESLHEDGLLGAS
+373 ESLHE
-385 FFFKR
+385 
-390 GRGDR
+390 
-395 SHATLLFPTIARQLA
+395 QLA

-427 SLLCDKHLQPQFEKL
+427 SLLCDKHLQAQCEKL
-442 LLQPLQQA
+442 LLQPLQQVD
-450 SRPSIRTA
+450 RPSIRTA

-470 ENDQNIMTILRLLSK
+470 ENDRNIMTILRLLSK
-485 IEVITSIRLRIFVSS
+485 IEVITSIRLRIFVTS
-500 RPELPMVLG
+500 RSELPVVLG
-509 FRKEVRGDLHHD
+509 FRKEVPGDLHHD

-529 TTIERDI
+529 TTIERNI
-536 RIFYELQFSQIKED
+536 RIFYEIQFSHIKES
-550 NLLYDDKISAEWPG
+550 NWLYDDEISAEWPG
-564 KSTIA
+564 ESTIA

-595 GRLDKMLRQDSNESL
+595 GRLDKMLRLDSNEPL

-616 YLPILEQVVAV
+616 YLPILEQVVTV
-627 GDASQ
+627 GDARQ
-632 RNIRTAEFQHV
+632 RHIRTAEFQHI
-643 VGSVILLSNPLSTT
+643 VGSIVLLSNPLSTT
-657 ALSSLLAISRPE
+657 ALSTLLGISRPE
-669 VVRVL
+669 VVKVL

-684 RTADGRIHPTT
+684 RTADGRIHSTT

-718 FWVDASKMHGIL
+718 FWIDARKMHGIL

-739 SGTLREDICAINNPG
+739 SGTLRDDICATNNPG
-754 IRRAE
+754 VRRAK
-759 VAKSTVHGS
+759 VAKTTVHDS
-768 LPDAVAYACRYWV
+768 LPEAVAYACRYWV

-791 TDDGAVH
+791 TDDGAVY
-798 PFLQNHLL
+798 PFLEKHLL

-828 RSVTNAESGT
+828 RSVTNM
-838 QLLSLLDDAIRFALS
+838 LRLLDDAIRFALS
-853 SRYIIDHAPL
+853 NRYIIDHAPL

-872 APSQSIVRRMFAG
+872 APSQSVVRQIFAG

-890 FKIMPRVPER
+890 FKTMPRVPER

-910 HNSWLSSLAFSPD
+910 HRSWLTSLAFSPERPD

-933 CTVIWDVATGEEM
+933 CTVIWDVATG
-946 QKYEHETSVNHVA
+946 
-959 FSQDCDTLALISGDS
+959 DT
-974 IVIRDAATGEMILK
+974 ATGEVTQR
-988 LIGYYGEVTATVFS
+988 LIGHHENVTAAVFS
-1002 PDSKTILSTSKD
+1002 PDNKTVLSTSK
-1014 NTLRLWDVATGK
+1014 NSTLRLWDVATGK
-1026 EMQKQELALP
+1026 EMQKQELQELQELALP
-1036 VEEKTL
+1036 VEEESL
-1042 AFSFDNKTIAYGSGE
+1042 VFSFDNKTIVYGSGE
-1057 CIIIQ
+1057 HIIVRDT
-1062 EAATGV
+1062 ATGV

-1076 TNMICDVA
+1076 TDVITSVA
-1084 FLLDGMTVVSGSRD
+1084 FLLDGRTVVSGSRD

-1103 WDIETGEEKQKLRGH
+1103 WDIDTGDSGEEKQKLIGH
-1118 TDVVLCVAVS
+1118 TERVVCVAGS

-1133 VASGSWD
+1133 IASGSWD
-1140 QTVRLWDARTGIQKQ
+1140 LTIRLWDARTGIQKQ
-1155 SFTGHSG
+1155 SFTGHSNR
-1162 AIYAIAFSADGKT
+1162 IVAIAFSADGKT
-1175 IASGSRD
+1175 MASGGRD
-1182 MTIRL
+1182 MTVRL
-1187 WDSMMSEET
+1187 WDATKSEET
-1196 QKLEG
+1196 QIPEG
-1201 PEDSGPKFDS
+1201 PEKSGPSFKR
-1211 PVTAMCVSRDGQMIA
+1211 PVTAVCVPLDGQMKA
-1226 SGSRNGTIR
+1226 SGSLGGIIR

-1241 GEETQEP
+1241 GEETQKP
-1248 ITANARWITA
+1248 IVTNAQWIRA
-1258 VDLSPDPEILAFG
+1258 VDLSPDREILAFG
-1271 LRDGAF
+1271 SKYGAF
-1277 GLSDLHLGTTRLWDA
+1277 GLSDPQLGTTRLWDA

-1297 IDEVSDAMQRR
+1297 IDEVSDAMERR
-1308 EDRAINSIKISPDS
+1308 QGRTIHVIRISPDS
-1322 KTILLASRRDHATVR
+1322 KTILLASDPDSGMMS

-1342 TEKVTQS
+1342 TEKVTQRFQLS
-1349 FEMYSTEDIEKG
+1349 STENIEKG
-1361 ILHEYLTAVALSPD
+1361 ILQEYLTAVAFSPD
-1375 SKIVAT
+1375 SKTVAT
-1381 GSAVQMVAFGPW
+1381 GSAVQMAASGPW

-1413 KLRSGPRW
+1413 ILRSPPMW
-1421 MRFTNDGSALDTGVG
+1421 MRFNDDGSALGTDVG

-1441 LPFGHGQAS
+1441 LPCGLGQAS
-1450 PPPITEVSM
+1450 PSTPTGVTM
-1459 SSDKQWVRC
+1459 SWDGQWVQC
-1468 DGSDVLWL
+1468 DGSDLLWL
-1476 PHEYRVGSLKKFASH
+1476 PHEYRGGGSRVCASH
-1491 GALIATG
+1491 DAWIATG
-1498 REDGMVSCFSFE
+1498 REDGTLSWFSFE